1 MKNLK
6 LTYILALFSVLF
18 YTSCETT
25 ELEITSDPNFLSPED
40 ANVDLFL
47 NGVQEDFAI
56 SFKDLEILGLN

>member
-47 NGVQEDFAI
+47 NGFKKI
-56 SFKDLEILGLN
+56 SHDLFKDLEILGLN